1 MVTGEDVDSLVKRL
15 ELIKTII
22 QLGEVSSL
30 EDQAE
35 KLRES
40 ASSDDKPLKDVST
53 ALSEERY
60 SEAVSL
66 INDYLQSEAAIQEYT
81 DPRLSALRL
90 EAEALEQRLVEL
102 ESTKTE
108 IEREIHEFNL
118 RHEQELGTILEEILE
133 IQAERKRNRAEE
145 QPENEEA
152 QAEYEEARQE
162 YEEYS
167 KAVEEVLEERRI
179 ELTTEEKRE
188 LKELYRNASKQCHP
202 DAVEEI
208 QEEEAQ
214 EIFIE
219 LQRAYEE
226 NDLDAVREIVD
237 RIEKGAFS
245 SRSAEI
251 DEVATLEAE
260 VQRLQRR
267 VEELRREIEALKSSD
282 AYQTISDIDNFDE
295 YFEEAR
301 EKRLRSELD
310 RLRKEER
317 TSV

>member
-1 MVTGEDVDSLVKRL
+1 MVTREDVDSLVKRL
-15 ELIKTII
+15 ELIKTLI

-30 EDQAE
+30 DDQAE

-40 ASSDDKPLKDVST
+40 ASSDDKTLKDVSN

-102 ESTKTE
+102 ESTKAE

-133 IQAERKRNRAEE
+133 IQAERKRKRAEE
-145 QPENEEA
+145 QPDNEEA

-167 KAVEEVLEERRI
+167 TAVEEALEEKRI
-179 ELTTEEKRE
+179 ELTDEEKRE

-202 DAVEEI
+202 DAVDET
-208 QEEEAQ
+208 QEGEAQ

-219 LQRAYEE
+219 LQEAYEQ
-226 NDLDAVREIVD
+226 NDLDAVREIAD
-237 RIEKGAFS
+237 RIEKGAFA
-245 SRSAEI
+245 SRSAEL
-251 DEVATLEAE
+251 DEGAKLEAE
-260 VQRLQRR
+260 VQRLQQR
-267 VEELRREIEALKSSD
+267 VEELKTKPPSTGSRGVLWRA
-282 AYQTISDIDNFDE
+282 
-295 YFEEAR
+295 
-301 EKRLRSELD
+301 
-310 RLRKEER
+310 
-317 TSV
+317 